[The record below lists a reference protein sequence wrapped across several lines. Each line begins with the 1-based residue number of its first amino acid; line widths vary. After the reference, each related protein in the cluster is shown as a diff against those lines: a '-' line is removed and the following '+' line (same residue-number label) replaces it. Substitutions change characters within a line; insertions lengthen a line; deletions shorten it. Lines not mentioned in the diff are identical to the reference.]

1 MVRPL
6 LSHRTINNVISLG
19 TAAAATGL
27 CARCGR
33 SGGVPLHG
41 QQCLHMHEGALCGCA
56 QEGGWAQA
64 LSKLGDFAAE
74 LRGQAAGGCTRARLR
89 WLTQ

>member
-19 TAAAATGL
+19 TTAAATGL
-27 CARCGR
+27 CARCGC
-33 SGGVPLHG
+33 SGGGPLHG
-41 QQCLHMHEGALCGCA
+41 QQCLHMHESVLCGCA
-56 QEGGWAQA
+56 GGVQT

-74 LRGQAAGGCTRARLR
+74 LRGQAAGSCTGA
-89 WLTQ
+89 